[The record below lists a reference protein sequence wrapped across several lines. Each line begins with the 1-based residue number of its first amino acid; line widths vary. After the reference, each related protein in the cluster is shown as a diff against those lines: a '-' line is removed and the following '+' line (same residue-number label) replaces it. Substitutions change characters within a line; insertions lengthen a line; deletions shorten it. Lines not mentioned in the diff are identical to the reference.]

1 MSKSN
6 FFANFFKNINL
17 FINKLLEKN
26 LNKLNSKNL
35 ISIIKSNKIFVT
47 SVALIILFL
56 SYLSIPNIYNQKD
69 VVRELKSELFTKF
82 KINIGFSKKLHYNFF
97 PRPHFSTDET
107 IIFYNE
113 NEISKINNLKI
124 YISPKNLFSLSSVN
138 ISDVI
143 FKGASFNLNKDNYNF
158 FIKILDNNFLNTD
171 LKFINSNIF
180 YRGIDR
186 EVLLMNKISEL
197 KYYFDEKNFNNVL
210 YSNNEIF
217 NIPYSIKIFND
228 NEKKI
233 IHTKLDINLL
243 RLQIENQYFYKSE
256 TKSGFSNLS
265 FNNFKSIIN
274 YKKSKNLFEFNYF
287 DKKDDQKFL
296 YSGELFFKP
305 FYSNLKGN
313 TDELN
318 IFYLLNSNSII
329 PQLLK
334 TEILNNK
341 NISFNLNLNAKK
353 ILNYSNFVNVLLNSK
368 IQEGLIDI
376 DGTEFDW
383 KNYANFRLTDSLIYI
398 KDGELILDANS
409 QIDII
414 NNIEI
419 YKFLQSP
426 KNLRKK
432 IKKIELNFNF
442 NFDQKVI
449 NVNDIRIDG
458 KSNQKVTEVLKDIS
472 IKSDDLRNKIYF
484 KNLLNEALK
493 NHVG

>member
-1 MSKSN
+1 MSKSY
-6 FFANFFKNINL
+6 FFIKFFKNINL

-35 ISIIKSNKIFVT
+35 ISVIKSNKIFVT

-56 SYLSIPNIYNQKD
+56 SYLSIPNIYNQND
-69 VVRELKSELFTKF
+69 VETKLKSELFKKF
-82 KINIGFSKKLHYNFF
+82 KFNINFSKKLQYELF
-97 PRPHFSTDET
+97 PRPHFLTEET
-107 IIFYNE
+107 SILYNE
-113 NEISKINNLKI
+113 NEISKTKNLKI
-124 YISPKNLFSLSSVN
+124 YISLKNLFSLNSLN

-143 FKGASFNLNKDNYNF
+143 FEGASFNLNKDNYNF
-158 FIKILDNNFLNTD
+158 FINILDSNFSNTK
-171 LKFINSNIF
+171 LKITNSNVF
-180 YRGIDR
+180 YRTIDS
-186 EVLLMNKISEL
+186 EVLFVNKISDMG
-197 KYYFDEKNFNNVL
+197 YYFDEKNLNNIL
-210 YSNNEIF
+210 YSDNQLF

-228 NEKKI
+228 KEKKKI
-233 IHTKLDINLL
+233 STNLDINLL
-243 RLQIENQYFYKSE
+243 RLQIESQYSYKSE
-256 TKSGFSNLS
+256 TKQGFANLL

-274 YKKSKNLFEFNYF
+274 YKKNKNFFEFDYF

-296 YSGELFFKP
+296 YNGKLFFKP

-318 IFYLLNSNSII
+318 ILYILNSNNII

-353 ILNYSNFVNVLLNSK
+353 ILNYSNFVNILLNSK

-383 KNYANFRLTDSLIYI
+383 KNCANFRLFDSLIYI
-398 KDGELILDANS
+398 KDGELILDANT
-409 QIDII
+409 QINIV
-414 NNIEI
+414 NNVEI

-432 IKKIELNFNF
+432 IKKIDLNFNF
-442 NFDQKVI
+442 NFDQKII
-449 NVNDIRIDG
+449 NINDIRIDG
-458 KSNQKVTEVLKDIS
+458 KSNQKVTEILNNIS
-472 IKSDDLRNKIYF
+472 IKNDDFQNKIYF

-493 NHVG
+493 NHLG